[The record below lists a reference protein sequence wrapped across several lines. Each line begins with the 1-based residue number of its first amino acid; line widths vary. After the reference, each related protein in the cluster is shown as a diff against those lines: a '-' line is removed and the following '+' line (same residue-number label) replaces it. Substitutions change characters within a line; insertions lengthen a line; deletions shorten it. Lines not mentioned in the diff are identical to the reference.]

1 VPDSAARLLHL
12 LSLLQARAQ
21 WTGAELAERLGVTD
35 RTLRRDVE
43 RLRALDYPV
52 SAVRGVA
59 GGYRLGAGGTLPPLL
74 LDDDEAVAVAVSL
87 RTAANGSI
95 TGIAD
100 TAISA
105 LMKLEQVLPTRLR
118 HRVGALH
125 QSTAALPGWSATVEP
140 DVLTA
145 LAAACRDRVAI
156 RMAYTDHHG
165 TASARLVEPHRLV
178 HTGRRWY
185 LVAHDVDRAA
195 WRTFRADRVRDPRT
209 TGVRFVHRDPPD
221 AVEFVAAAITT
232 GPYPYRARILFQ
244 APARVL
250 AERIASSVGVIE
262 ATGPDADTCILT
274 VGSDSLD
281 AIAMHLGV
289 LDIGFTVLEPPELR
303 ARIQAV
309 AERFQQALG

>member
-1 VPDSAARLLHL
+1 MSDSAARLLRL
-12 LSLLQARAQ
+12 LSLLQARPQ
-21 WTGAELAERLGVTD
+21 WTGADLAERLGVTE

-43 RLRALDYPV
+43 RLRGLDYPV
-52 SAVRGVA
+52 SAVRGVS

-105 LMKLEQVLPTRLR
+105 LVKLELVLPSRLR
-118 HRVGALH
+118 HRVAALH
-125 QSTAALPGWSATVEP
+125 QTTVALRGWSTTVDP
-140 DVLTA
+140 DVLTT
-145 LAAACRDRVAI
+145 LAAACRDRA
-156 RMAYTDHHG
+156 RLRLAYTDHHG
-165 TASARLVEPHRLV
+165 AASARLVEPHRLV

-185 LVAHDVDRAA
+185 LVAYDVDRED
-195 WRTFRADRVRDPRT
+195 WRTFRADRVADPQS

-221 AVEFVAAAITT
+221 AVDFVAAAITT
-232 GPYPYRARILFQ
+232 GPYLYRARILFQ
-244 APARVL
+244 APAQVV
-250 AERIASSVGVIE
+250 AEHFPPSVGAIE
-262 ATGPDADTCILT
+262 ASGPDAGTCVLT
-274 VGSDSLD
+274 VGSESLD
-281 AIAMHLGV
+281 AIAMHLGL
-289 LDIGFTVLEPPELR
+289 LDIAFTVLEPPELR